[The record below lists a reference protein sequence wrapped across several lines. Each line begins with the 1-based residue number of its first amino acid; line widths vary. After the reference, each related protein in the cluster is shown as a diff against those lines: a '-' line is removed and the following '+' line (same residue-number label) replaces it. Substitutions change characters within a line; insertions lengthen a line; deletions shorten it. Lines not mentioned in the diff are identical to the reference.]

1 MYDNIIVP
9 DVWFQFPA
17 RNSVCSD
24 IACPPE
30 GVRYIVVSIPR
41 SEFCLFGLPSR
52 ANRIYV
58 NRKVSIPRSEFCLFG
73 HETPEPPPPD
83 LPVCFNSPLGI
94 LFVRT

>member
-41 SEFCLFGLPSR
+41 SEFCLFGPEELRFVVEDSIMFQFPARNSVCSDSHP
-52 ANRIYV
+52 ALT
-58 NRKVSIPRSEFCLFG
+58 VSM
-73 HETPEPPPPD
+73 
-83 LPVCFNSPLGI
+83 
-94 LFVRT
+94 